1 MTSSGLS
8 QDQPTLFAH
17 SLSDAPKAQWETLAC
32 HSDNVARRA
41 GLNAA
46 AFDAAICATI
56 SGLLHDLGKAK
67 PAFQARLS
75 GANIRVSHSGEGA
88 RAAIEQCG
96 QGLGKLMAYV
106 IAGHH
111 AGLANGIGRG
121 DGLQPSTPLDK
132 RLDEAER
139 LDLPEWLTLPALKIP
154 GPLQTPGDDP
164 GFALH
169 FFTRMLFSALV
180 DADFIETERFYAPGM
195 RRPHSPPLTAL
206 RDALD
211 ERLARFGPPQTEVNR
226 LRAEVL
232 QGAREAAASPP
243 GVFSLTVP
251 TGGGKTL
258 SSLKFALDHA
268 ICHGKRRVIHV
279 APFSAI
285 IDQNAAVFRDVLG
298 DADAVLEHHTGFDAR
313 EIMDETRAEATRLAA
328 QNWDRPV
335 VVTTAVQF
343 FESLFANRTQKCRK
357 LHNIAGS
364 VIVLDEAQ
372 SLPLPFLR
380 GCLAALGE
388 LVRGYGCSV
397 VLCTATQPAV
407 HKQDGLKCPEALDRA
422 ATSEIA
428 PDPARLYKV
437 LKRVTVER
445 VGYLDNAALA
455 DRVRGRSALVIVN
468 NKRQA
473 RMLFDMLRGEGVFH
487 LSTHMTA
494 RHRRHVLGVIRA
506 RLADHLPCLVLSTAL
521 VEAGVDLDFPEVW
534 RAVAGL
540 DSIAQAAGRC
550 NREGLQAGGGRVFV
564 FEPDKDF
571 APPPE
576 LARNADVAA
585 IVLADYPDDPLQ
597 PGAITAY
604 FSRLY
609 HDWGAALDAKELMQR
624 IKLGAGSL
632 DFPFASIAHDFRM
645 IEDFTVPLIIG
656 DGRFGMDAETQ
667 RKLAHSEH
675 AGALARALQ
684 PFTVQISP
692 KLRDKLVGLGA
703 AEVVRP
709 EDFEDQFVV
718 LRNPRLYDEQ
728 AGFCEAEP
736 EDLGDLLM

>member
-1 MTSSGLS
+1 MDFSGS
-8 QDQPTLFAH
+8 PQDQTALFAH
-17 SLSDAPKAQWETLAC
+17 SRPDAPKAQWETLPC

-46 AFDAAICATI
+46 AFDAVICATI

-67 PAFQARLS
+67 PKVQARLN
-75 GANIRVSHSGEGA
+75 GANIRVPHSGEGA
-88 RAAIEQCG
+88 RAAIERYG
-96 QGLGKLMAYV
+96 PGLGKLMAYV

-111 AGLANGIGRG
+111 AGLANGIGHG
-121 DGLQPSTPLDK
+121 DGLRPSTPLDK
-132 RLDEAER
+132 RLDEAEQ
-139 LDLPEWLTLPALKIP
+139 LDLPEWLTLPALQIP
-154 GPLQTPGDDP
+154 GPLQTPGDNL

-195 RRPHSPPLTAL
+195 RRPHSPPLTDL

-285 IDQNAAVFRDVLG
+285 IDQNAAVFREVLG
-298 DADAVLEHHTGFDAR
+298 DADAVLEHHTGFNAR
-313 EIMDETRAEATRLAA
+313 EIMDETRAEAARLAA

-380 GCLAALGE
+380 ACLAALGE

-407 HKQDGLKCPEALDRA
+407 HKQDGLACPEALDRA
-422 ATSEIA
+422 ATREIA
-428 PDPARLYKV
+428 PDPARLYKA

-445 VGYLDNAALA
+445 LGYLDNAALA

-473 RMLFDMLRGEGVFH
+473 RVLFDMLRDEGVFH

-494 RHRRHVLGVIRA
+494 RHRRHVLEVIRA

-550 NREGLQAGGGRVFV
+550 NREGLRSGGGRVFV
-564 FEPDKDF
+564 FKPDKDF

-576 LARNADVAA
+576 IARNADVAA
-585 IVLADYPDDPLQ
+585 IVLEDFPDPLQ
-597 PGAITAY
+597 PEAITAY
-604 FSRLY
+604 FRRLY
-609 HDWGAALDAKELMQR
+609 HDWGTALDAKGLMEQ
-624 IKLGAGSL
+624 IAGGAGSL

-645 IEDFTVPLIIG
+645 IEDFTMPLIIG
-656 DGRFGMDAETQ
+656 HGPFGMDAETQ
-667 RKLAHSEH
+667 RKLDYSEH

-692 KLRDKLVGLGA
+692 KVRDKLVGLGA

-718 LRNPRLYDEQ
+718 LRNPRLYDEA

-736 EDLGDLLM
+736 EDLGDLIL